1 MLFQEHQPSLC
12 LKPYVRYYW
21 TLQLDSLPDLPS
33 GQRLLTESFEFIF
46 NLASP
51 IEITNCDD
59 QIKRIA
65 ETGITGPMS
74 RPMRMRPTGPIHLF
88 GICFQPGGGYPFF
101 KYPAHELVDQ
111 YPDVE
116 DIWGAKGREFIEQI
130 RNDDRTAQSCIE
142 AVDAYLINRLASNLR
157 DDPVTQEAIETIKNC
172 KGHITVQQ
180 LARHL
185 GLSRRH
191 LTRKFKE
198 RIGISPKQLCRNIR
212 FKQVY
217 KLIETASHDTWADV
231 AVACGYYDQSHLI
244 NDFKHF
250 TGSSPDAYFFSS
262 PNGPDFFT
270 ANF

>member
-1 MLFQEHQPSLC
+1 MIFREHQPPLC

-21 TLQLDSLPDLPS
+21 TLKLDALPASSP

-46 NLASP
+46 NLAAP
-51 IEITNCDD
+51 IEIINCDGEG
-59 QIKRIA
+59 KRIS

-74 RPMRMRPTGPIHLF
+74 RPMRMRSAGPIHLF

-111 YPDVE
+111 YPDV
-116 DIWGAKGREFIEQI
+116 DDLWGARGREFIEHIQ
-130 RNDDRTAQSCIE
+130 NDCQTTQSCIE
-142 AVDAYLINRLASNLR
+142 TVNTNLIHRLESNLR
-157 DDPVTQEAIETIKNC
+157 DDRVAQKAIETIENC
-172 KGHITVQQ
+172 KGRISIER

-198 RIGISPKQLCRNIR
+198 RIGMTPKQLCRNIR

-217 KLIETASHDTWADV
+217 KLIESSNHDTWADV
-231 AVACGYYDQSHLI
+231 AVTCGYYDQSHLI
-244 NDFKHF
+244 NEFKYF
-250 TGSSPDAYFFSS
+250 TGSSPDAYFFTS
-262 PNGPDFFT
+262 PDSPDFFT